1 MIHNDLNLILPE
13 IVLSIFAMLIL
24 LIGVYRG
31 QDKKTAIL
39 TFSTAG
45 LMFVLGI
52 WMIID
57 TSLSE
62 TAFNNMFISLEIE
75 HVCKMKIIYK
85 KKK

>member
-39 TFSTAG
+39 T
-45 LMFVLGI
+45 L
-52 WMIID
+52 
-57 TSLSE
+57 SL
-62 TAFNNMFISLEIE
+62 IHI
-75 HVCKMKIIYK
+75 
-85 KKK
+85 

>member
-45 LMFVLGI
+45 LMFVLG
-52 WMIID
+52 
-57 TSLSE
+57 
-62 TAFNNMFISLEIE
+62 
-75 HVCKMKIIYK
+75 V
-85 KKK
+85 